1 MKAKEVVLLPRDN
14 EGIHCRTDL
23 GFSIDECVTAAA
35 SVGGDL
41 RGDRFLIGYWPNAPP
56 GCFIEASDNAI
67 HFNQNSNGFND
78 GYFQPVCVREES

>member
-1 MKAKEVVLLPRDN
+1 MKAKEAVLLPISH
-14 EGIHCRTDL
+14 EGIHCQTDH